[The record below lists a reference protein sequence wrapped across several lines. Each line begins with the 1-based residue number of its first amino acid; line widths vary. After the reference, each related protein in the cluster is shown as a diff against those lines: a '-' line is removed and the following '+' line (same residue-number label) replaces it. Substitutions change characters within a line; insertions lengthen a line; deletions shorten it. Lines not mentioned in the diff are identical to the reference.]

1 MSMMFV
7 RRHSPIEIENETHSL
22 LLIDYLTAAA
32 DIVDFAD
39 YSNNETITHKL
50 GINLIWGIY
59 FLFLIFLKFLFSKI
73 KFKPKALV
81 MISSIQFSVILSA
94 SIKIKEI
101 SKGNNLIEHFFF
113 G

>member
-1 MSMMFV
+1 MSMIFV

-39 YSNNETITHKL
+39 YNNNETITHKV

-59 FLFLIFLKFLFSKI
+59 FLFLIFLKFYFQKL
-73 KFKPKALV
+73 
-81 MISSIQFSVILSA
+81 
-94 SIKIKEI
+94 
-101 SKGNNLIEHFFF
+101 NLNLKHW
-113 G
+113 